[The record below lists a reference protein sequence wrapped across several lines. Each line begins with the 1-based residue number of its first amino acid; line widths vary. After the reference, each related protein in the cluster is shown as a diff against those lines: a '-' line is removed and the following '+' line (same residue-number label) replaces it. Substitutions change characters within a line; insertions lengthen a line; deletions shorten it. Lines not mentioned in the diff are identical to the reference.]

1 MWVAILVYA
10 FDEGGTRA
18 VGFVSIL
25 CLVPAGL
32 LAPLAA
38 GLGDRF
44 PRERVV
50 RFGYLT
56 QAVVTGILALALVA
70 GAPPIAVYLIAM
82 VSCIP
87 YTAGRPNHHAL
98 LPSLSNA
105 PDEVAAAN
113 SVSAL
118 TEGIGYALGAL
129 TAAILAPI
137 GAGAIVAVAAAALGL
152 AFLLTL
158 GIHAPPDK
166 RRPGLLP
173 RVDAGGRRGGRHPA
187 DCDDPGNEDPRADRG
202 RTGDRDR
209 GDRRAAGAARDR
221 PARARRFRRGV
232 PHDDPE
238 RRAVRRC
245 RCLGS
250 VRNAAA
256 IGWRHPGGGGPVHR
270 RRRAVRPSRRRP

>member
-1 MWVAILVYA
+1 MRALRGVFRNRAIRRMQLAFLLFNVAEPAMWVAILVYA

-129 TAAILAPI
+129 TAAIFATI
-137 GAGAIVAVAAAALGL
+137 GAGRDRCRRG
-152 AFLLTL
+152 
-158 GIHAPPDK
+158 
-166 RRPGLLP
+166 RRPRAGLP
-173 RVDAGGRRGGRHPA
+173 ADARHP
-187 DCDDPGNEDPRADRG
+187 
-202 RTGDRDR
+202 
-209 GDRRAAGAARDR
+209 R
-221 PARARRFRRGV
+221 PARTTSTGARSARG
-232 PHDDPE
+232 
-238 RRAVRRC
+238 R
-245 RCLGS
+245 
-250 VRNAAA
+250 
-256 IGWRHPGGGGPVHR
+256 WRSTRSTASAG
-270 RRRAVRPSRRRP
+270 SRRPRERGSSC